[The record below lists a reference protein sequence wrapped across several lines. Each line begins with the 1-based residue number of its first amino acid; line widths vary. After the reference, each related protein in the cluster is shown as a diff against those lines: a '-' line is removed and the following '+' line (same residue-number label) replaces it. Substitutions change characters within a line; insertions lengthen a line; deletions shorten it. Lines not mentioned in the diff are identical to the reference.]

1 MKKNNKTILK
11 TIIVSIIFIIILNIT
26 YIYQNHKLKENYNN
40 TINNII
46 YKSTLTNEK
55 LSKEEIVKILNA
67 DKISPNILKEYG
79 INPNKD
85 YLIIANQKIYSKY
98 FIINNIT
105 ILIFLIII
113 VIIFIINEKNENKK
127 IRQITKLIEQINNKN
142 YYLNIEDN
150 NEDEISILKNE
161 IYKTTVMLK
170 EQAENSNKDKINLK
184 CSLENI
190 SHQLKTPLTSI
201 SIMLDNLLDNPHMDE
216 YTRNDF
222 IKDINKEINNINFLI
237 QVLLKLSR
245 FDANVIKYNNK
256 FNSLKSII
264 DKSIDNLSSLC
275 DLKNI
280 QMFTKIPNNL
290 DIYCDSH
297 WQIEAITNILKNCL
311 EHSEN
316 GSTIEVFATD
326 NKIYSEIIIKD
337 NGTGIPEK
345 DLKHIFKRFYRGQN
359 SKEDSVGIGLSLA
372 KSIIEKNNGIINVTS
387 SVGKGTT
394 FSIKYF
400 K

>member
-67 DKISPNILKEYG
+67 DIISPNILKEYG

-280 QMFTKIPNNL
+280 QIFTKIPNNL

>member
-67 DKISPNILKEYG
+67 DIISPNILKEYG

-142 YYLNIEDN
+142 YYL
-150 NEDEISILKNE
+150 
-161 IYKTTVMLK
+161 T
-170 EQAENSNKDKINLK
+170 
-184 CSLENI
+184 
-190 SHQLKTPLTSI
+190 LKT
-201 SIMLDNLLDNPHMDE
+201 IMKM
-216 YTRNDF
+216 
-222 IKDINKEINNINFLI
+222 K
-237 QVLLKLSR
+237 
-245 FDANVIKYNNK
+245 
-256 FNSLKSII
+256 SL
-264 DKSIDNLSSLC
+264 
-275 DLKNI
+275 
-280 QMFTKIPNNL
+280 F
-290 DIYCDSH
+290 
-297 WQIEAITNILKNCL
+297 
-311 EHSEN
+311 
-316 GSTIEVFATD
+316 
-326 NKIYSEIIIKD
+326 
-337 NGTGIPEK
+337 
-345 DLKHIFKRFYRGQN
+345 
-359 SKEDSVGIGLSLA
+359 
-372 KSIIEKNNGIINVTS
+372 
-387 SVGKGTT
+387 
-394 FSIKYF
+394 
-400 K
+400 